1 MAEPIGSK
9 TFADLVTSV
18 ARFAGLAYYGA
29 NGDEEAMVPIDRHDR
44 IVCQRIVNDGI
55 RRFIGDAPPNGWRW
69 QQRIHYPKLVVKIG
83 GTASS
88 GSATTLVDSTY
99 AGDYADD
106 YFNDCIIEVIA
117 GTGRGEDALVTDF
130 TGASATFTF
139 STLSGGSTPDSTSEF
154 VVGHRYI
161 LPQDFGGDIEGP
173 IRYIRDSNR
182 GRRIDWAHY
191 AELAI
196 LRENVAHTGYPYL
209 AAIKPYGDRR
219 WEINVYPDSQT
230 VEVLEFP
237 YLKYF
242 NEMELTS
249 GTATTGGAT
258 SIIDTV
264 LGDEFVNDYFND
276 GILTVI
282 NGPGKGGFATITD
295 YVQSTRTLS
304 FSGGL
309 NNGIT
314 LTTDSIYVVEKDLRL
329 HPAGLAFDT
338 FVESACL
345 AEAEQQLEDVYGG
358 WTERYKGEDI
368 YKAYNKDGRAAPRKL
383 GKLTNGKSARVI
395 TRVWEDV
402 TYS

>member
-9 TFADLVTSV
+9 TFKDLVTSV

-29 NGDEEAMVPIDRHDR
+29 SGDEEAMVPIDRHDR

-69 QQRIHYPKLVVKIG
+69 QQRINYTTLKVKTE

-99 AGDYADD
+99 ADVYADD
-106 YFNDCIIEVIA
+106 YYNDCIIEII
-117 GTGRGEDALVTDF
+117 GGKGIGEHALVTDF
-130 TGASATFTF
+130 TGLTCTFTF
-139 STLSGGSTPDSTSEF
+139 SALSGGSTPDSTSEF

-161 LPQDFGGDIEGP
+161 LPQDFGGDISGP

-191 AELAI
+191 AEIAV

-230 VEVLEFP
+230 DEVIEFP

-249 GTATTGGAT
+249 GVATTGGAT

-264 LGDEFVNDYFND
+264 LADEFVNDYFVD
-276 GILTVI
+276 GIITI
-282 NGPGKGGFATITD
+282 ISGIGKGGYATITD
-295 YVQSTRTLS
+295 YVQSTKTVS

-309 NNGIT
+309 NNGVT
-314 LTTDSIYVVEKDLRL
+314 TTDASIYVIEKDLRF
-329 HPAGLAFDT
+329 HPAGHAFDT
-338 FVESACL
+338 FIESACL
-345 AEAEQQLEDVYGG
+345 AEAEQQLEDVFAG
-358 WTERYKGEDI
+358 WGERYESKDI

-383 GKLTNGKSARVI
+383 GKMTNGKSARVI
-395 TRVWEDV
+395 KRVWEDV
-402 TYS
+402 TYN